1 MVHVRIGKTP
11 PQIKNWHLFTSWVL
25 ASQAAN
31 SRCTSVLAGGATPAA
46 GSTHMPTN
54 QVPTVTH
61 LAKTACP
68 NLTPTCQAMEKRS
81 RLLPRPW
88 RADEC
93 VGAWHQH
100 RGTQTGSVRGCAM
113 GSVAAFLRRCLP
125 SLLRSLRSALSLGI
139 LQRVLNRAR
148 GAGRGAGRGRSEPAA
163 RAAEPS
169 HLSGFRRGRWN
180 AEVPRRS
187 CQTAAGFAARSTTKS
202 TEAGTL
208 PCAHS
213 TPAPSAWRLYP
224 PLTGGRLPWKSTG
237 EKRPPCCAGQLLGG
251 GGRRREGGT
260 AQRGAASSAEIRRRG
275 AVPRRPSS
283 CPRRSCDGVG
293 APLAHVTARG
303 SQGRIAALGKER
315 LTRGFGT
322 AVLAV
327 LFSLLPFHLWKEKKN
342 NPLDVKEVCS
352 PCATRNEMSI
362 QGLAVAVM
370 LLAMNSCVPS
380 QGSADSQLLP
390 ALGGRQDSYFHTDVP
405 RGNTRLLF
413 HRLVIRS

>member
-1 MVHVRIGKTP
+1 MLRG
-11 PQIKNWHLFTSWVL
+11 
-25 ASQAAN
+25 AAA
-31 SRCTSVLAGGATPAA
+31 RGGGAP
-46 GSTHMPTN
+46 
-54 QVPTVTH
+54 
-61 LAKTACP
+61 
-68 NLTPTCQAMEKRS
+68 
-81 RLLPRPW
+81 PRG
-88 RADEC
+88 RH
-93 VGAWHQH
+93 GA
-100 RGTQTGSVRGCAM
+100 
-113 GSVAAFLRRCLP
+113 
-125 SLLRSLRSALSLGI
+125 
-139 LQRVLNRAR
+139 
-148 GAGRGAGRGRSEPAA
+148 AGRGFLR
-163 RAAEPS
+163 
-169 HLSGFRRGRWN
+169 
-180 AEVPRRS
+180 
-187 CQTAAGFAARSTTKS
+187 
-202 TEAGTL
+202 
-208 PCAHS
+208 
-213 TPAPSAWRLYP
+213 
-224 PLTGGRLPWKSTG
+224 
-237 EKRPPCCAGQLLGG
+237 
-251 GGRRREGGT
+251 
-260 AQRGAASSAEIRRRG
+260 EIRRRG